1 MLGIGQI
8 TTRIAELIRG
18 AMPYAIVNNGT
29 NSDGTP
35 RPISSFARLVSY
47 TTVQGAFLAREKNI
61 HVKAGV
67 HPGFTVSTND
77 VLIQLEPGTVV
88 EAAIILSGNN
98 VTLRVGAGCDI
109 QGIVTIS
116 GDGCSFICEDGCDID
131 GIICSGDGN
140 RVDGGGW
147 GTLSHGGSNTAH
159 GIDCS
164 GSRNIVSNMSFQ
176 TLGGIAG
183 TYMAIYVRTG
193 TFNTVRNCRVI
204 DADAGAI
211 YVASA
216 DNLIVDNVVMDAD
229 EDGIFVA
236 AARNRIIGNYVVQSV
251 LNHGCAPMR
260 ERCAQNVVQQML
272 AILDRPPALKDAVVP
287 WRLMI
292 VIRETCKLT
301 GTGLAHGHG
310 GLDGVSLTSC
320 AWPTGRSM
328 MRRLCWTWRK
338 AVMCS
343 VATKT
348 AKSPRARHASSRPTG
363 RGKSSGHQKLSSP
376 STMCPSR
383 AELRG

>member
-229 EDGIFVA
+229 EDGIFVG
-236 AARNRIIGNYVVQSV
+236 AARNRIIGNYVVQIP
-251 LNHGCAPMR
+251 GWWPMR
-260 ERCAQNVVQQML
+260 LGSGADNCLIVGN
-272 AILDRPPALKDAVVP
+272 ILRDGSGSLNFLSGSDYNTYAGN
-287 WRLMI
+287 RLDG
-292 VIRETCKLT
+292 TQSDL
-301 GTGLAHGHG
+301 GTGNGAQ
-310 GLDGVSLTSC
+310 VTQ
-320 AWPTGRSM
+320 AF
-328 MRRLCWTWRK
+328 
-338 AVMCS
+338 
-343 VATKT
+343 
-348 AKSPRARHASSRPTG
+348 
-363 RGKSSGHQKLSSP
+363 
-376 STMCPSR
+376 
-383 AELRG
+383 